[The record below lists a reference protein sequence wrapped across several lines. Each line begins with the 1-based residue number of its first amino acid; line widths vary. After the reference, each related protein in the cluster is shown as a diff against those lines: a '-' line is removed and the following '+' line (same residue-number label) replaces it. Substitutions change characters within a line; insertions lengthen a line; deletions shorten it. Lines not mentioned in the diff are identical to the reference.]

1 MKKETFIEKEIA
13 LEYLKAEIAKSMYL
27 LSASEKMELGMIF
40 IASAKEDM
48 EEIEKE
54 AKESGSTEWA
64 NLPEPNLPITP
75 SLMRRAIEKA
85 LALEVTDGRSR
96 KRRVFSTKKKWLAVY
111 RVLQYFGIVDGYTQY
126 QRALNYIMNKVYP
139 KGVPMPEAMKKIMPN
154 TTALSKAGGERGLN
168 KQLEEW
174 LSGKYDEQ
182 LDEYLP
188 IAQCIVKSITD
199 EMLPYPQKA

>member
-54 AKESGSTEWA
+54 VKESGSTEWA

-85 LALEVTDGRSR
+85 LALEVTDGRGR

-111 RVLQYFGIVDGYTQY
+111 RVLQYFGIVDGSTQY

-182 LDEYLP
+182 LGDYLP
-188 IAQCIVKSITD
+188 IAQCILKSITD
-199 EMLPYPQKA
+199 EMLSNPQKA

>member
-1 MKKETFIEKEIA
+1 MKKETFIEKKIA
-13 LEYLKAEIAKSMYL
+13 LENLRAMMAKSMYL
-27 LSASEKMELGMIF
+27 LTASEKMELGMIF
-40 IASAKEDM
+40 INSAKNDVD
-48 EEIEKE
+48 EIEQE
-54 AKESGSTEWA
+54 VKESGSTEWA
-64 NLPEPNLPITP
+64 NLPERDIQVTP
-75 SLMRRAIEKA
+75 SMMRRAIEKA
-85 LALEVTDGRSR
+85 LALEVTDGRGR

-111 RVLQYFGIVDGYTQY
+111 RVLQYFGIVDGSTQY

-154 TTALSKAGGERGLN
+154 TTALSKAGGESGLN

-182 LDEYLP
+182 LDDYLP

>member
-1 MKKETFIEKEIA
+1 MKKETFIEKKISVEQ
-13 LEYLKAEIAKSMYL
+13 LKAMMAKSMYL
-27 LSASEKMELGMIF
+27 LTASEKMELGMTF
-40 IASAKEDM
+40 MDSAKEDM
-48 EEIEKE
+48 DGIEQE
-54 AKESGSTEWA
+54 AKEKGSTEWA
-64 NLPEPNLPITP
+64 NLPERDIQVTP
-75 SLMRRAIEKA
+75 SMMRRAIEKA
-85 LALEVTDGRSR
+85 LALEVTDGRGR

-111 RVLQYFGIVDGYTQY
+111 RVLQYFGIVDGSTQY
-126 QRALNYIMNKVYP
+126 QRALNYIINKVYP

-154 TTALSKAGGERGLN
+154 TTALSKAGGESGLN

-182 LDEYLP
+182 LDDYLP

>member
-1 MKKETFIEKEIA
+1 MKKETFIEKKIA
-13 LEYLKAEIAKSMYL
+13 LKNLRAMMAKSMYL
-27 LSASEKMELGMIF
+27 LTASEKMVLGMTF
-40 IASAKEDM
+40 MEWAKEDM
-48 EEIEKE
+48 DGIEQE
-54 AKESGSTEWA
+54 AKEKGSTEWA
-64 NLPEPNLPITP
+64 NLPERDIQVTP
-75 SLMRRAIEKA
+75 SMMRRAIEKA
-85 LALEVTDGRSR
+85 LALEVTDGRGR

-111 RVLQYFGIVDGYTQY
+111 RVLQYFGIVDGSTQY

-154 TTALSKAGGERGLN
+154 TTALSKAGGESGLN
-168 KQLEEW
+168 KPLEEW

-182 LDEYLP
+182 LDDYLP

>member
-27 LSASEKMELGMIF
+27 LSASEKMELGMSF

-48 EEIEKE
+48 EKIEKE
-54 AKESGSTEWA
+54 AKESGATEWA

-85 LALEVTDGRSR
+85 LALEVTDGRGR

-111 RVLQYFGIVDGYTQY
+111 RVLQYFGIVDGSTQY

-168 KQLEEW
+168 KHLEEW

-182 LDEYLP
+182 LDDYLP

>member
-1 MKKETFIEKEIA
+1 MKKESFIEKKIA
-13 LEYLKAEIAKSMYL
+13 LENLKAMMAKSMYL
-27 LSASEKMELGMIF
+27 LTASEKMELGMTF
-40 IASAKEDM
+40 MDSAKEDM
-48 EEIEKE
+48 DGIEQE
-54 AKESGSTEWA
+54 AKEKGSTEWA
-64 NLPEPNLPITP
+64 NLPERDIQVTP
-75 SLMRRAIEKA
+75 SMMRRAIEKA
-85 LALEVTDGRSR
+85 LALEVTDGRGR

-154 TTALSKAGGERGLN
+154 TTALSKAGGERVLN

-182 LDEYLP
+182 LGDYLP

>member
-1 MKKETFIEKEIA
+1 MKKETFIKKEIA

-48 EEIEKE
+48 EKIEKE
-54 AKESGSTEWA
+54 AKESGATEWA
-64 NLPEPNLPITP
+64 NLPERDIRVTP
-75 SLMRRAIEKA
+75 PMMRRAIEKA
-85 LALEVTDGRSR
+85 LALEVTDGRGR
-96 KRRVFSTKKKWLAVY
+96 TRRVFSTKKKWLAVY

-154 TTALSKAGGERGLN
+154 ATALSKAGSESGLN
-168 KQLEEW
+168 KRLEDW
-174 LSGKYDEQ
+174 LSGKYDSQ
-182 LDEYLP
+182 LGDYLL
-188 IAQCIVKSITD
+188 IAQCILKSITD
-199 EMLPYPQKA
+199 EMLPNPPKA

>member
-1 MKKETFIEKEIA
+1 MM
-13 LEYLKAEIAKSMYL
+13 AKSMYL
-27 LSASEKMELGMIF
+27 LTASEKMELGMTF
-40 IASAKEDM
+40 MDSAKEDM
-48 EEIEKE
+48 DGIEQE
-54 AKESGSTEWA
+54 AKEKGSTEWA
-64 NLPEPNLPITP
+64 NLPERDIQVTP
-75 SLMRRAIEKA
+75 SMMRRAIEKA
-85 LALEVTDGRSR
+85 LALEVTDGRGR

-111 RVLQYFGIVDGYTQY
+111 RVLQYFGIVDGSTQY

-154 TTALSKAGGERGLN
+154 TTALSKAGGESGLN

-182 LDEYLP
+182 LDDYLP

>member
-1 MKKETFIEKEIA
+1 MKKETFIEKRIA
-13 LEYLKAEIAKSMYL
+13 LENLKAMMAKSMYL
-27 LSASEKMELGMIF
+27 LTASEKMELGMTF
-40 IASAKEDM
+40 MDSAKEDM
-48 EEIEKE
+48 DGIEQE
-54 AKESGSTEWA
+54 AKEKGSTEWA
-64 NLPEPNLPITP
+64 NLPERDIQVTP
-75 SLMRRAIEKA
+75 SMMRRAIEKA
-85 LALEVTDGRSR
+85 LALEVTDGRGR

-111 RVLQYFGIVDGYTQY
+111 RVLQYFGIVDGSTQY

-154 TTALSKAGGERGLN
+154 TTALSKAGGESGLN
-168 KQLEEW
+168 KHLEEW

-182 LDEYLP
+182 LDDYLP

>member
-1 MKKETFIEKEIA
+1 MKKETFIEKRIA
-13 LEYLKAEIAKSMYL
+13 LENLKAMMAKSMYL
-27 LSASEKMELGMIF
+27 LTASEKMELGMTF
-40 IASAKEDM
+40 MDSAKEDM
-48 EEIEKE
+48 DGIEQE
-54 AKESGSTEWA
+54 AKEKGSTEWA
-64 NLPEPNLPITP
+64 NLPERDIQVTP
-75 SLMRRAIEKA
+75 SMMRRAIEKA
-85 LALEVTDGRSR
+85 LALEVTDGRGR

-111 RVLQYFGIVDGYTQY
+111 RVLQYFGIVDGSTQY

-154 TTALSKAGGERGLN
+154 TTALSKAGGERVLN

-182 LDEYLP
+182 LDDYLP

>member
-54 AKESGSTEWA
+54 VKESGSTEWA

-85 LALEVTDGRSR
+85 LALEVTDGRGR

-111 RVLQYFGIVDGYTQY
+111 RVLQYFGIVDGSTQY

-182 LDEYLP
+182 LGDYLV
-188 IAQCIVKSITD
+188 IARCVLKSITD
-199 EMLPYPQKA
+199 EMLPNPPKA

>member
-1 MKKETFIEKEIA
+1 MKKETFIEKKIA
-13 LEYLKAEIAKSMYL
+13 LENLKAMMAKSMYL
-27 LSASEKMELGMIF
+27 LTASEKMELGMIF
-40 IASAKEDM
+40 FNSVKNDVD
-48 EEIEKE
+48 EIEQE
-54 AKESGSTEWA
+54 VKESGSTEWA
-64 NLPEPNLPITP
+64 NLPERDIQVTP
-75 SLMRRAIEKA
+75 PMMRRAIEKA
-85 LALEVTDGRSR
+85 LALEVTDGRGR

-111 RVLQYFGIVDGYTQY
+111 RVLQYFGIVDGSTQY

-154 TTALSKAGGERGLN
+154 TTALSKAGGESGLN

-182 LDEYLP
+182 LDDYLP

>member
-1 MKKETFIEKEIA
+1 MKKETFIEKKIA
-13 LEYLKAEIAKSMYL
+13 LENLRAMMAKSMYL
-27 LSASEKMELGMIF
+27 LTASEKMELGMTF
-40 IASAKEDM
+40 MDSAKEDM
-48 EEIEKE
+48 DGIEQE
-54 AKESGSTEWA
+54 AKEKGSTEWA
-64 NLPEPNLPITP
+64 NLPERDIQVTP
-75 SLMRRAIEKA
+75 SMMRRAIEKA
-85 LALEVTDGRSR
+85 LALEVTDGRGR

-111 RVLQYFGIVDGYTQY
+111 RVLQYFGIVDGSTQY

-154 TTALSKAGGERGLN
+154 TTALSKAGGESGLN

-182 LDEYLP
+182 LDDYLP

-199 EMLPYPQKA
+199 EMLSNPQKA

>member
-1 MKKETFIEKEIA
+1 MKKETFIEKKIA
-13 LEYLKAEIAKSMYL
+13 LENLRAMMAKSMYL
-27 LSASEKMELGMIF
+27 LTASEKMELGMTF
-40 IASAKEDM
+40 MDSAKEDM
-48 EEIEKE
+48 DGIEQE
-54 AKESGSTEWA
+54 AKEKGSTEWA
-64 NLPEPNLPITP
+64 NLPERDIQVTP
-75 SLMRRAIEKA
+75 SMMRRAIEKA
-85 LALEVTDGRSR
+85 LALEVTDGRGR

-111 RVLQYFGIVDGYTQY
+111 RVLQYFGIVDGSTQY

-154 TTALSKAGGERGLN
+154 TTALSKAGGESGLN

-182 LDEYLP
+182 LDDYLP

>member
-1 MKKETFIEKEIA
+1 MKKETFIEKKIA
-13 LEYLKAEIAKSMYL
+13 LENLRAMMAKSMYL
-27 LSASEKMELGMIF
+27 LTASEKMELGMTF
-40 IASAKEDM
+40 IDSAKEDM
-48 EEIEKE
+48 DGIEQE
-54 AKESGSTEWA
+54 AKEKGSTEWA
-64 NLPEPNLPITP
+64 NLPERDIQVTP
-75 SLMRRAIEKA
+75 SMMRRAIEKA
-85 LALEVTDGRSR
+85 LALEVTDGRGR

-111 RVLQYFGIVDGYTQY
+111 RVLQYFGIVDGSTQY

-154 TTALSKAGGERGLN
+154 TTALSKAGGESGLN

-182 LDEYLP
+182 LDDYLP

>member
-1 MKKETFIEKEIA
+1 MKKETFIKKEIA
-13 LEYLKAEIAKSMYL
+13 LEYLKAVIAKSMHM
-27 LSASEKMELGMIF
+27 LSASEKMELGMSF

-48 EEIEKE
+48 EKIEKE
-54 AKESGSTEWA
+54 AKESGATEWA
-64 NLPEPNLPITP
+64 NLPERDIRVTP
-75 SLMRRAIEKA
+75 PMMRRAIEKA
-85 LALEVTDGRSR
+85 LALEVKDYRGRM
-96 KRRVFSTKKKWLAVY
+96 RRAFTTKKEWLAVY

-182 LDEYLP
+182 LGDYLL
-188 IAQCIVKSITD
+188 IAQCILKSITD
-199 EMLPYPQKA
+199 EIVSYPQKA

>member
-1 MKKETFIEKEIA
+1 MKKETFIEKKIA
-13 LEYLKAEIAKSMYL
+13 LENLRAMMAKSMYL
-27 LSASEKMELGMIF
+27 LTASEKMELGMTF
-40 IASAKEDM
+40 MDSAKEDM
-48 EEIEKE
+48 AGIEPE
-54 AKESGSTEWA
+54 AKEKGSTEWA
-64 NLPEPNLPITP
+64 NLPERDIQVTP
-75 SLMRRAIEKA
+75 SMMRRAIEKA
-85 LALEVTDGRSR
+85 LALEVTDGRGR

-111 RVLQYFGIVDGYTQY
+111 RVLQYFGIVDGSTQY

-154 TTALSKAGGERGLN
+154 TTALSKAGGESGLN

-182 LDEYLP
+182 LDDYLP

>member
-1 MKKETFIEKEIA
+1 MKKETFIEKKIA
-13 LEYLKAEIAKSMYL
+13 LKNLRAMMAKSMYL
-27 LSASEKMELGMIF
+27 LTASEKMELGMTF
-40 IASAKEDM
+40 MDSAKEDM
-48 EEIEKE
+48 DGIEQE
-54 AKESGSTEWA
+54 AKEKGSTEWA
-64 NLPEPNLPITP
+64 NLPERDIQVTP
-75 SLMRRAIEKA
+75 SMMRRAIEKA
-85 LALEVTDGRSR
+85 LALEVTDGRGR

-111 RVLQYFGIVDGYTQY
+111 RVLQYFGIVDGSTQY

-154 TTALSKAGGERGLN
+154 TTALSKAGGESGLN

-182 LDEYLP
+182 LDDYLP

>member
-1 MKKETFIEKEIA
+1 MEN
-13 LEYLKAEIAKSMYL
+13 LKAMMAKSMYL
-27 LSASEKMELGMIF
+27 LTASEKMELGMTF
-40 IASAKEDM
+40 MDSAKADM
-48 EEIEKE
+48 AGIEQE
-54 AKESGSTEWA
+54 AKEKGPTERA
-64 NLPEPNLPITP
+64 NLPERDIQVTP
-75 SLMRRAIEKA
+75 SMMRRAIEKA
-85 LALEVTDGRSR
+85 LALEVTDGRGR

-111 RVLQYFGIVDGYTQY
+111 RVLQYFGIVDGSTQY
-126 QRALNYIMNKVYP
+126 QRALNYIINKVYP

-168 KQLEEW
+168 KHLEEW

-182 LDEYLP
+182 LDDYLP

>member
-64 NLPEPNLPITP
+64 NLPERDIQVTP
-75 SLMRRAIEKA
+75 SMMRRAIEKA
-85 LALEVTDGRSR
+85 LALEVTDGRGR

-182 LDEYLP
+182 LGEYLV
-188 IAQCIVKSITD
+188 IARCVLKSITD
-199 EMLPYPQKA
+199 EMLSNPPKA

>member
-1 MKKETFIEKEIA
+1 MKKETFIEKRIA
-13 LEYLKAEIAKSMYL
+13 LENLKAMMAKSMYL
-27 LSASEKMELGMIF
+27 LTASEKMELGMTF
-40 IASAKEDM
+40 MDSAKEDM
-48 EEIEKE
+48 DGIEQE
-54 AKESGSTEWA
+54 AKEKGSTEWA
-64 NLPEPNLPITP
+64 NLPERDIQVTP
-75 SLMRRAIEKA
+75 PMMRRAIEKA
-85 LALEVTDGRSR
+85 LVLEVTDGRGR

-111 RVLQYFGIVDGYTQY
+111 RVLQYFGIVDGSTQY

-139 KGVPMPEAMKKIMPN
+139 KGVPMPEAMKKLMPN

-168 KQLEEW
+168 KHLEEW

-182 LDEYLP
+182 LDDYLP

>member
-1 MKKETFIEKEIA
+1 MKKETFIEKKIA
-13 LEYLKAEIAKSMYL
+13 LENLRAMMAKSMYL
-27 LSASEKMELGMIF
+27 LTASEKMELGMIF
-40 IASAKEDM
+40 INSAKNDM
-48 EEIEKE
+48 VEIEQE
-54 AKESGSTEWA
+54 VKESGSTEWA
-64 NLPEPNLPITP
+64 NLPERDIQVTP
-75 SLMRRAIEKA
+75 PMMRRAIEKA
-85 LALEVTDGRSR
+85 LALEVTDGRGR

-111 RVLQYFGIVDGYTQY
+111 RVLQYFGIVDGSTQY

-182 LDEYLP
+182 LDDYLP

>member
-1 MKKETFIEKEIA
+1 MKKETIIEKKIA
-13 LEYLKAEIAKSMYL
+13 LENLRAMMAKSMYL
-27 LSASEKMELGMIF
+27 LTASEKMELGMTF
-40 IASAKEDM
+40 MDSAKEDM
-48 EEIEKE
+48 DGIEQE
-54 AKESGSTEWA
+54 AKEKGSTEWA
-64 NLPEPNLPITP
+64 NLPERDIQVTP
-75 SLMRRAIEKA
+75 SMMRRAIEKA
-85 LALEVTDGRSR
+85 LALEVTDGRGR

-111 RVLQYFGIVDGYTQY
+111 RVLQYFGIVDGSTQY

-182 LDEYLP
+182 LDDYLP